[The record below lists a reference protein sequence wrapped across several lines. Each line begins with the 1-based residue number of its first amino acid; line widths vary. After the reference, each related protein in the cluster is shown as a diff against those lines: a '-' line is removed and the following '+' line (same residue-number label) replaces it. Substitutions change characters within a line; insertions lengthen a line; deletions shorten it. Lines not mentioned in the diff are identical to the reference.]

1 MNLHDIFHVARYE
14 AKIQSRDWMLRVF
27 SYPHAMR
34 NHFLSIRTARQRY
47 HTPLEHDRPSFFNAL
62 CQRLHVQYRAII
74 HCLFMG
80 TSIFYREKHSES
92 LESLYP
98 RPFENNRYIIG
109 KFCGILSI
117 FVLFN
122 IFSIFISISLN
133 LFYSFSP
140 FNLFLYLFY
149 FFTLTLPTVIFI
161 LGLGFWLSG
170 ISSSRP
176 LAQVLLLGVLTFS
189 LIFAPS
195 FSHGTLDFSGNSLPN
210 LFSAITGHVNLKF
223 YLLQRS
229 IYLLLGMGFLLL
241 STLSFHRLV
250 NSPPKPRK

>member
-14 AKIQSRDWMLRVF
+14 AKIQSRDWMLRVLAILTLCGITF
-27 SYPHAMR
+27 FQLGLQGNDIIPRWNMIA
-34 NHFLSIRTARQRY
+34 L
-47 HTPLEHDRPSFFNAL
+47 PSSMPFVNAYMFNI
-62 CQRLHVQYRAII
+62 VQSFIAI
-74 HCLFMG
+74 FMG

-223 YLLQRS
+223 
-229 IYLLLGMGFLLL
+229 
-241 STLSFHRLV
+241 
-250 NSPPKPRK
+250 